1 MGENKQQEK
10 KAFRVLWV
18 DDDPIITE
26 DVCELLELIGHTC
39 AIANS
44 GKDAL
49 AYLDKNTC
57 DIVFTDIGMPRMN
70 GWELAAAIREK
81 FNNNIKIVTVSGWSI
96 DEKVKKEHA
105 IDFVLQ
111 KPFTLDR
118 LEELFSAL

>member
-1 MGENKQQEK
+1 MGKNEQKEK
-10 KAFRVLWV
+10 KAFRILWV

-39 AIANS
+39 AVANR

-49 AYLDKNTC
+49 EYLDKNTC
-57 DIVFTDIGMPRMN
+57 DIVFTDIGMPGMN
-70 GWELAAAIREK
+70 GWELAATIREK
-81 FNNNIKIVTVSGWSI
+81 FGNNIKIVTVSGWAI
-96 DEKVKKEHA
+96 DAQVKEEHA

-118 LEELFSAL
+118 LKELFSEL